1 MKFRVRQF
9 NVYLLLAFLA
19 AGLMG
24 CSTGGSHK
32 KQLSSL
38 RIYLEAN
45 TDDPTRTDTAKI
57 GRSSPVTVHIEKEP
71 FLTEAHIKEAKVL
84 DTEGGFVLQIKFGK
98 IGGRLLEQYSTSNR
112 GKRFAVFSRFFDPE
126 ANRLND
132 GRWLAAPKILRNYS
146 DALFTFTPDAT
157 RDEAIAIARG
167 LTDIGKKLDPEPK
180 W

>member
-9 NVYLLLAFLA
+9 NAYLLLTLLVG
-19 AGLMG
+19 GLIG

-38 RIYLEAN
+38 RIFLEAN
-45 TDDPTRTDTAKI
+45 TDDPASTDAAKI
-57 GRSSPVTVHIEKEP
+57 GRSSPVTVHVEKEP
-71 FLTEAHIKEAKVL
+71 FLTEAHVKEAKVL

-98 IGGRLLEQYSTSNR
+98 IGGQLLEQYTTANR
-112 GKRFAVFSRFFDPE
+112 GKRFAVYSRFFVPGL
-126 ANRLND
+126 NRLND
-132 GRWLAAPKILRNYS
+132 GRWLAAPKILKHMG
-146 DALFTFTPDAT
+146 DGLFTFTPDAT

-167 LTDIGKKLDPEPK
+167 LTDIGRKLDPEPK